1 MNILVLQ
8 GPNLNLLGKKSS
20 KIGQLVTLDKVNK
33 ALRRQVRNRD
43 IDLKIFQTHHIEKLI
58 TTIQRQRNWADAIV
72 LAPMA
77 WARYEWALRETLVL
91 VNIPTVQIFF
101 TNEFDFGTNENDS
114 ILTDICIQT
123 LTDAPIEAFGRALE
137 IQITN
142 HNSSK

>member
-58 TTIQRQRNWADAIV
+58 TIIQRQRKWADGII

-77 WARYEWALRETLVL
+77 WARYEWALRETLEL

-101 TNEFDFGTNENDS
+101 KTEFDFGTNENES
-114 ILTDICIQT
+114 ILTDICSQT
-123 LTDAPIEAFGRALE
+123 LTDTPIEAFGRALE
-137 IQITN
+137 IHISRQNT
-142 HNSSK
+142 SK